1 MLLKKLALEYKVQPG
16 EGAFYGPKIE
26 YILKDSLGR
35 IMAVR
40 YYTTR
45 F

>member
-1 MLLKKLALEYKVQPG
+1 MTVQPG

-26 YILKDSLGR
+26 YILKDSLGSC
-35 IMAVR
+35 MAMR
-40 YYTTR
+40 NYSAR